1 MAFPS
6 NDIKNLVA
14 SGYPVIYLVSFDE
27 NYVEK
32 AINSLGQQLLGEKF
46 NFNIWSADSIEVDS
60 NCSDSLEK
68 AINSFD
74 TGFLFVKDL
83 NFYINDPKII
93 RKLKDFYNSRIGKTG
108 KHIIIVSTSLYLPSE
123 NIFRASHQPAINLI

>member
-46 NFNIWSADSIEVDS
+46 NFKGST
-60 NCSDSLEK
+60 LMGGR
-68 AINSFD
+68 SF
-74 TGFLFVKDL
+74 TKQGS
-83 NFYINDPKII
+83 P
-93 RKLKDFYNSRIGKTG
+93 
-108 KHIIIVSTSLYLPSE
+108 
-123 NIFRASHQPAINLI
+123 